1 MRHAYKFVDLRCILL
16 ITLLL
21 RYGNTYSMKWSISKF
36 SIGCKVD
43 YVNNISECFNNWLK
57 DYKDLQVAYLM
68 HKIREK
74 IMQKIYTRQD
84 IANRMEGRI
93 LGSVLDELNMKRRG
107 LHYEFQRT
115 SAMSAEI

>member
-1 MRHAYKFVDLRCILL
+1 
-16 ITLLL
+16 
-21 RYGNTYSMKWSISKF
+21 MKWSISKF

-43 YVNNISECFNNWLK
+43 YVNNISECFNNWIK